1 MANETLYNTPS
12 QNATPAGTASSIGKQ
27 AVMDYYFKKALI
39 AVRDHQYFMPL
50 ADVRAMPKHMGKKIK
65 QDVYVPMIDVA
76 NTGAQGIDAL
86 EAVQVQTK
94 WHAWDA
100 AGAVVSAA
108 GGESSEANAIAVTNA
123 VDVAQDD
130 QNLYGS
136 SKDTGA
142 ILNKIPSLR
151 ENGGRVNRVGF
162 TRTQVEGE
170 LLKRGF
176 FTEYTQ
182 ESMDFDSDSEL
193 LSHIVE
199 EALVGANEITEAELQ
214 KDLITTAT
222 SDGTAYFCSGT
233 ASAAVPAL
241 AGSTVA
247 AGAARTALKL
257 AVDEVV
263 VYEDLMNLSIALD
276 DNKTPKQ
283 TKVISGSRMID
294 TKTVNG
300 GRIMY
305 IGSELIPVVR
315 KMTDITGSTVGSGFV
330 SVEKYADATNTVH
343 GEIGT
348 VDQFRMVVVPEM
360 QHDRGGGA
368 TAANTAGV
376 SGKGGADIFPML
388 VVGDGAFTTIGF
400 QTDGKSV
407 KFSVNHKKPGKEI
420 ASLEDPYGEVGFY
433 SIKWYYGF
441 MALRPERLG
450 IIWTCK
456 TAV

>member
-1 MANETLYNTPS
+1 MALSTANAYNSPTSEAAGTPS
-12 QNATPAGTASSIGKQ
+12 GIGPQ
-27 AVMDYYFKKALI
+27 AITDYYFKKALI

-65 QDVYVPMIDVA
+65 QDVYVPLLDSR
-76 NTGAQGIDAL
+76 NTGDQGLDAA
-86 EAVQVQTK
+86 EAAYQVAGT
-94 WHAWDA
+94 WTAWNSSGTRTSYAEANEADAITA
-100 AGAVVSAA
+100 AGAN
-108 GGESSEANAIAVTNA
+108 G
-123 VDVAQDD
+123 DVALND

-136 SKDTGA
+136 QKDTGA
-142 ILNKIPSLR
+142 ILNKIPTLR
-151 ENGGRVNRVGF
+151 EHGGRVNRVGF

-222 SDGTAYFCSGT
+222 SDGTAYFCSG
-233 ASAAVPAL
+233 ASGAL
-241 AGSTVA
+241 DGTDTA

-315 KMTDITGSTVGSGFV
+315 KMTDISGSGVGSGFI
-330 SVEKYADATNTVH
+330 SVEKYADAANTVH
-343 GEIGT
+343 GEIGS
-348 VDQFRMVVVPEM
+348 VDQFRIVVVPEM
-360 QHDRGGGA
+360 QHDR
-368 TAANTAGV
+368 
-376 SGKGGADIFPML
+376 KGGAAGADSAGTGKNGEDVYPML

-420 ASLEDPYGEVGFY
+420 ASLDDPYGEVGFY

-450 IIWTCK
+450 IIWTLK
-456 TAV
+456 EAA

>member
-1 MANETLYNTPS
+1 MAGATLYNTPS
-12 QNATPAGTASSIGKQ
+12 QGTPTGTASSIGSQ

-65 QDVYVPMIDVA
+65 QDVYVPLIDVA
-76 NTGAQGIDAL
+76 NTGTQGLDEDGLYLQA
-86 EAVQVQTK
+86 TPNT
-94 WHAWDA
+94 WTGWDSS
-100 AGAVVSAA
+100 GDVVLATYAS
-108 GGESSEANAIAVTNA
+108 ESLAIAGSGV
-123 VDVAQDD
+123 VDVARND
-130 QNLYGS
+130 QNFYGS
-136 SKDTGA
+136 YRDIGA
-142 ILNKIPSLR
+142 IKKKIPTLR

-182 ESMDFDSDSEL
+182 ESMDFDSDADL

-199 EALVGANEITEAELQ
+199 EALVGANELTEAELQ
-214 KDLITTAT
+214 NDLITNATAN
-222 SDGTAYFCSGT
+222 GTAYYMSGT
-233 ASAAVPAL
+233 PGAL
-241 AGSTVA
+241 VG
-247 AGAARTALKL
+247 GPLE
-257 AVDEVV
+257 VDEVAD
-263 VYEDLMNLSIALD
+263 YETLMNLSIALD

-283 TKVISGSRMID
+283 TKIISGSRMID
-294 TKTVNG
+294 TKTING
-300 GRIMY
+300 GRVMF
-305 IGSELIPVVR
+305 IGTDLIPVVR
-315 KMTDITGSTVGSGFV
+315 KMKGIDTSSAVGSGFV
-330 SVEKYADATNTVH
+330 GVEKYADAGTVMM

-348 VDQFRMVVVPEM
+348 VDQFRIVVVPEM
-360 QHDRGGGA
+360 QYDRLGGSKADDDG
-368 TAANTAGV
+368 TGKDGV
-376 SGKGGADIFPML
+376 DIYPML

-420 ASLEDPYGEVGFY
+420 ASLDDPYGEVGFY

>member
-1 MANETLYNTPS
+1 MANETLYNTPV
-12 QNATPAGTASSIGKQ
+12 QGTPAGTASSIGKQ

-65 QDVYVPMIDVA
+65 QDVYVPLIDDA
-76 NTGAQGIDAL
+76 NENAQGISAA
-86 EAVQVQTK
+86 EAVLTK
-94 WHAWDA
+94 NKWSAWDA
-100 AGAVVSAA
+100 AGDLITTEGNYNDEAA
-108 GGESSEANAIAVTNA
+108 AIAATGA
-123 VDVAQDD
+123 VDVAEVGG
-130 QNLYGS
+130 NLYGS
-136 SKDTGA
+136 SKDIGA
-142 ILNKIPSLR
+142 IARKIPVLR

-162 TRTQVEGE
+162 TRTQVEGD

-182 ESMDFDSDSEL
+182 ESMDFDSDADL

-199 EALVGANEITEAELQ
+199 EALVGANELTEAELQ
-214 KDLITTAT
+214 NDLITNATAN
-222 SDGTAYFCSGT
+222 GTAYFMGGT
-233 ASAAVPAL
+233 
-241 AGSTVA
+241 T
-247 AGAARTALKL
+247 KL
-257 AVDEVV
+257 TTDEVV
-263 VYEDLMNLSIALD
+263 TYDDLMTLSIALD

-283 TKVISGSRMID
+283 TKIISGSRMID

-300 GRIMY
+300 GRVMY
-305 IGSELIPVVR
+305 IGSELITVVR
-315 KMTDITGSTVGSGFV
+315 KLTDITGSGVGSGFV
-330 SVEKYADATNTVH
+330 GVEKYADAGNILH

-348 VDQFRMVVVPEM
+348 VDQFRIVVVPEM
-360 QHDRGGGA
+360 QHDR
-368 TAANTAGV
+368 
-376 SGKGGADIFPML
+376 KGGAANGTTDGTGKDGVDIFPML

-420 ASLEDPYGEVGFY
+420 ASLDDPYGEVGFY

-456 TAV
+456 TAA

>member
-1 MANETLYNTPS
+1 MAGETLYNSPAQGTP
-12 QNATPAGTASSIGKQ
+12 TGTASSIGSQ

-65 QDVYVPMIDVA
+65 QDVYVPMIDVL
-76 NTGAQGIDAL
+76 NTGAQGLDTAGTAL
-86 EAVQVQTK
+86 TAGE
-94 WHAWDA
+94 WSAWNSS
-100 AGAVVSAA
+100 GTLISADNA
-108 GGESSEANAIAVTNA
+108 SETAAIAETGA
-123 VDVAQDD
+123 VDVAQND

-142 ILNKIPSLR
+142 IQSKIPTLR

-182 ESMDFDSDSEL
+182 ESMDFDSDADL

-214 KDLITTAT
+214 ADLITTAT
-222 SDGTAYFCSGT
+222 SSGTAYFCSSAPGT
-233 ASAAVPAL
+233 DAL

-247 AGAARTALKL
+247 AGATRTALKL

-263 VYEDLMNLSIALD
+263 VYNDLMNLSIALD

-300 GRIMY
+300 GRVMY

-315 KMTDITGSTVGSGFV
+315 KMTDISGSGVGSGFI
-330 SVEKYADATNTVH
+330 SVEKYADAANTLH

-348 VDQFRMVVVPEM
+348 VDQFRIVVVPEM
-360 QHDRGGGA
+360 QHDR
-368 TAANTAGV
+368 
-376 SGKGGADIFPML
+376 KGGAASSDTAGTGKNGADIYPML

-420 ASLEDPYGEVGFY
+420 ASLDDPYGEVGFY

-450 IIWTCK
+450 IIWTALA
-456 TAV
+456 AV

>member
-1 MANETLYNTPS
+1 
-12 QNATPAGTASSIGKQ
+12 
-27 AVMDYYFKKALI
+27 
-39 AVRDHQYFMPL
+39 MPL

-65 QDVYVPMIDVA
+65 QDVYVPLIDGA
-76 NTGAQGIDAL
+76 NTGSQGIDAATAVL
-86 EAVQVQTK
+86 SNTTWSAWNASGVLISADTTTEAL
-94 WHAWDA
+94 
-100 AGAVVSAA
+100 
-108 GGESSEANAIAVTNA
+108 AIAETGA
-123 VDVAQDD
+123 VDVAKND

-142 ILNKIPSLR
+142 ILNKIPTLR

-182 ESMDFDSDSEL
+182 ESMDFDSDADL

-222 SDGTAYFCSGT
+222 SDGTAYFCSSAPGT
-233 ASAAVPAL
+233 DAL
-241 AGSTVA
+241 AGSGTA
-247 AGAARTALKL
+247 AGSARTALKL

-263 VYEDLMNLSIALD
+263 VYNDLMNLSIALD

-283 TKVISGSRMID
+283 TKIISGSRMID

-300 GRIMY
+300 GRVMY

-315 KMTDITGSTVGSGFV
+315 KMTDITGSGVGSGFV
-330 SVEKYADATNTVH
+330 GVEKYADAGNILH
-343 GEIGT
+343 GEIGS
-348 VDQFRMVVVPEM
+348 VDQFRIVVVPEM
-360 QHDRGGGA
+360 QNDRKGGALNATTDGGGK
-368 TAANTAGV
+368 N
-376 SGKGGADIFPML
+376 GADIFPML

-420 ASLEDPYGEVGFY
+420 ASLDDPYGEVGFY

>member
-1 MANETLYNTPS
+1 MPVSTANAYNAPISTPGGTPS
-12 QNATPAGTASSIGKQ
+12 GIGLQ
-27 AVMDYYFKKALI
+27 AISDYYFKKALI
-39 AVRDHQYFMPL
+39 QVRDHQYFMPL

-65 QDVYVPMIDVA
+65 QDVYVPLIDER
-76 NTGAQGIDAL
+76 NTGDQGIDAA
-86 EAVQVQTK
+86 EAVLVAGTWSSWNSAGVLQE
-94 WHAWDA
+94 ADDA
-100 AGAVVSAA
+100 NEAAAITEAGAN
-108 GGESSEANAIAVTNA
+108 G
-123 VDVAQDD
+123 DVAEND

-142 ILNKIPSLR
+142 IINKIPTLR
-151 ENGGRVNRVGF
+151 EHGGRVNRVGF
-162 TRTQVEGE
+162 SRQQIEGE
-170 LLKRGF
+170 LYKRGF

-214 KDLITTAT
+214 KDLINTAT
-222 SDGTAYFCSGT
+222 SDGTAYFCSGAT
-233 ASAAVPAL
+233 AAL
-241 AGSTVA
+241 DGSGTAAGS
-247 AGAARTALKL
+247 ARTALKL

-263 VYEDLMNLSIALD
+263 VYDDLMNLSIALD

-305 IGSELIPVVR
+305 IGTDLIPVVR
-315 KMTDITGSTVGSGFV
+315 KLTDITGSGVGSGFV
-330 SVEKYADATNTVH
+330 SVEKYADAANTLH

-348 VDQFRMVVVPEM
+348 VDQFRIVVVPEM
-360 QHDRGGGA
+360 QYDR
-368 TAANTAGV
+368 
-376 SGKGGADIFPML
+376 KGGAAGGDTAGTGKNGADIYPML

-420 ASLEDPYGEVGFY
+420 ASLDDPYGEVGFY

>member
-1 MANETLYNTPS
+1 MANENAYNAPS
-12 QNATPAGTASSIGKQ
+12 STASGTASDIGAQ
-27 AVMDYYFKKALI
+27 ARTDYYFKKALI

-65 QDVYVPMIDVA
+65 QDVYVPLLDDTNENDQGLNA
-76 NTGAQGIDAL
+76 TGAAL
-86 EAVQVQTK
+86 TK
-94 WHAWDA
+94 NTWSAWDSSGDLI
-100 AGAVVSAA
+100 GAEGAYA
-108 GGESSEANAIAVTNA
+108 SETAAIAASGA
-123 VDVAQDD
+123 VDVAEIGG
-130 QNLYGS
+130 NLYGS
-136 SKDTGA
+136 TKDTGA
-142 ILNKIPSLR
+142 IQRKIPVLR

-182 ESMDFDSDSEL
+182 ESMDFDSDAEL
-193 LSHIVE
+193 LSHITE
-199 EALVGANEITEAELQ
+199 EALVGANELTEAELQ
-214 KDLITTAT
+214 ADLLTTAT
-222 SDGTAYFCSGT
+222 SSGTAYFMGGT
-233 ASAAVPAL
+233 
-241 AGSTVA
+241 T
-247 AGAARTALKL
+247 KL
-257 AVDEVV
+257 TTDEVV
-263 VYEDLMNLSIALD
+263 TYEDLMNLSIALD

-283 TKVISGSRMID
+283 TKVIAGSRMID

-300 GRIMY
+300 GRVMY

-315 KMTDITGSTVGSGFV
+315 KLTDISGSGVGSGFV
-330 SVEKYADATNTVH
+330 SVEKYADASNILN
-343 GEIGT
+343 GEIGS
-348 VDQFRMVVVPEM
+348 VDQFRIVVVPEM
-360 QHDRGGGA
+360 QNDR
-368 TAANTAGV
+368 
-376 SGKGGADIFPML
+376 KGGAADGTTDGTGKDGVDIFPML

-407 KFSVNHKKPGKEI
+407 KFNVNHKKPGKEI

-456 TAV
+456 TAA

>member
-1 MANETLYNTPS
+1 MANENFYNSPS
-12 QNATPAGTASSIGKQ
+12 TTVSGTASSIGPQ
-27 AVMDYYFKKALI
+27 AITDYYFKKALI

-65 QDVYVPMIDVA
+65 QDVYVPMIDVL
-76 NTGAQGIDAL
+76 NTGAQGLDTAGTAL
-86 EAVQVQTK
+86 TAGE
-94 WHAWDA
+94 WSAWNSSGTLISADNASETA
-100 AGAVVSAA
+100 AIAETGAV
-108 GGESSEANAIAVTNA
+108 E
-123 VDVAQDD
+123 VAQND

-142 ILNKIPSLR
+142 IQSKIPTLR

-182 ESMDFDSDSEL
+182 ESMDFDSDADL

-214 KDLITTAT
+214 ADLITTAT
-222 SDGTAYFCSGT
+222 SSGTAYFCSSAPGT
-233 ASAAVPAL
+233 DAL

-247 AGAARTALKL
+247 AGATRTALKL

-263 VYEDLMNLSIALD
+263 VYNDLMNLSIALD

-283 TKVISGSRMID
+283 TKVISGSRMVD

-300 GRIMY
+300 GRVMY

-315 KMTDITGSTVGSGFV
+315 KMTDISGSGVGSGFI
-330 SVEKYADATNTVH
+330 SVEKYADAANTLH
-343 GEIGT
+343 GEIGS
-348 VDQFRMVVVPEM
+348 VDQFRIVVVPEM
-360 QHDRGGGA
+360 QHDR
-368 TAANTAGV
+368 
-376 SGKGGADIFPML
+376 KGGAASSDTAGTGKNGADIYPML

-420 ASLEDPYGEVGFY
+420 ASLDDPYGEVGFY

-450 IIWTCK
+450 IIWTALA
-456 TAV
+456 AVA

>member
-1 MANETLYNTPS
+1 MANENMYNAPS
-12 QNATPAGTASSIGKQ
+12 SQASGTASDIGAQ
-27 AVMDYYFKKALI
+27 ARTDYYFKKALI

-65 QDVYVPMIDVA
+65 QDVYVPLLDDT
-76 NTGAQGIDAL
+76 NENDQGL
-86 EAVQVQTK
+86 N
-94 WHAWDA
+94 A
-100 AGAVVSAA
+100 AGAAITKNKWSAWD
-108 GGESSEANAIAVTNA
+108 SSGDLIGAEGAYNTEALAIAASGA
-123 VDVAQDD
+123 VDVAEVGG
-130 QNLYGS
+130 NLYGS
-136 SKDTGA
+136 TKDTGA
-142 ILNKIPSLR
+142 IQRKIPVLR

-193 LSHIVE
+193 LSHITE
-199 EALVGANEITEAELQ
+199 EALVGANELTEAELQ
-214 KDLITTAT
+214 ADLLTTAT
-222 SDGTAYFCSGT
+222 SSGTAYFMGGT
-233 ASAAVPAL
+233 
-241 AGSTVA
+241 TKF
-247 AGAARTALKL
+247 TT
-257 AVDEVV
+257 DEVV
-263 VYEDLMNLSIALD
+263 TYEDLMNLSIALD

-283 TKVISGSRMID
+283 TKVIAGSRMID

-300 GRIMY
+300 GRVMY

-315 KMTDITGSTVGSGFV
+315 KLTDISGSGVGSGFV
-330 SVEKYADATNTVH
+330 SVEKYADASNILN
-343 GEIGT
+343 GEIGS
-348 VDQFRMVVVPEM
+348 VDQFRIIVVPEM
-360 QHDRGGGA
+360 QNDR
-368 TAANTAGV
+368 
-376 SGKGGADIFPML
+376 KGGAANGSTDGTGKDGVDIFPML

-407 KFSVNHKKPGKEI
+407 KFTVNHKKPGKEI

-456 TAV
+456 VAA

>member
-1 MANETLYNTPS
+1 MPVSTANAYNAPISTPGGVES
-12 QNATPAGTASSIGKQ
+12 GIGLQ
-27 AVMDYYFKKALI
+27 AVSDYYFKKALI

-65 QDVYVPMIDVA
+65 QDVYVPMIDA
-76 NTGAQGIDAL
+76 LNTGDQGIDAA
-86 EAVQVQTK
+86 EAVLTAGK
-94 WHAWDA
+94 WSAWDVNGDLVGLASAYNDEA
-100 AGAVVSAA
+100 A
-108 GGESSEANAIAVTNA
+108 AIAATGA
-123 VDVAQDD
+123 VDVAEDD

-142 ILNKIPSLR
+142 IQRKIPTLR
-151 ENGGRVNRVGF
+151 EHGGRVNRVGF
-162 TRTQVEGE
+162 TRTQVEGN

-214 KDLITTAT
+214 ADLITTAT
-222 SDGTAYFCSGT
+222 SHGTSYFCSSAPGT
-233 ASAAVPAL
+233 DAV

-247 AGAARTALKL
+247 VGSARTNLKL

-263 VYEDLMNLSIALD
+263 VYNDLMNLSIALD

-305 IGSELIPVVR
+305 IGSELIPVIR
-315 KMTDITGSTVGSGFV
+315 KMKDIAGSVVGSAFV
-330 SVEKYADATNTVH
+330 SVEKYADAANTVH
-343 GEIGT
+343 GEIGSI
-348 VDQFRMVVVPEM
+348 DQFRIVVVPEM
-360 QHDRGGGA
+360 QSDRFGGA
-368 TAANTAGV
+368 TASDTAGT
-376 SGKGGADIFPML
+376 GKNSTHTVYPML

-420 ASLEDPYGEVGFY
+420 ASLDDPYGEVGFY

-450 IIWTCK
+450 IIWTLK
-456 TAV
+456 AAI

>member
-1 MANETLYNTPS
+1 MANETLYNSPS
-12 QNATPAGTASSIGKQ
+12 STASGTASTIGPQ
-27 AVMDYYFKKALI
+27 AITDYYFKKALI

-65 QDVYVPMIDVA
+65 QDVYVPLLDVL
-76 NTGAQGIDAL
+76 NTGDQGL
-86 EAVQVQTK
+86 
-94 WHAWDA
+94 DA
-100 AGAVVSAA
+100 AGAAYQVAGTWTAWNSSGVRTSYAEANEADAITAA
-108 GGESSEANAIAVTNA
+108 GANG
-123 VDVAQDD
+123 DVALND

-136 SKDTGA
+136 QKDTGA
-142 ILNKIPSLR
+142 ILNKIPTLR

-222 SDGTAYFCSGT
+222 SDGTAYFCSG
-233 ASAAVPAL
+233 ASGAFD
-241 AGSTVA
+241 GTDTA

-263 VYEDLMNLSIALD
+263 VYNDLMNLSIALD

-283 TKVISGSRMID
+283 TKIISGSRMVD

-300 GRIMY
+300 GRVMY

-315 KMTDITGSTVGSGFV
+315 KMTDISGSGVGSGFI
-330 SVEKYADATNTVH
+330 SVEKYADAANTLH
-343 GEIGT
+343 GEIGS
-348 VDQFRMVVVPEM
+348 VDQFRIVVVPEM
-360 QHDRGGGA
+360 QHDRKGGA
-368 TAANTAGV
+368 AG
-376 SGKGGADIFPML
+376 SDSAGTGKNGADIFPML

-420 ASLEDPYGEVGFY
+420 ASLDDPYGEVGFY

>member
-1 MANETLYNTPS
+1 MAGETLYNTPA
-12 QNATPAGTASSIGKQ
+12 QGTPTGTASSIGSQ

-65 QDVYVPMIDVA
+65 QDVYVPMIDVL
-76 NTGAQGIDAL
+76 NTGAQGLDTAGTAL
-86 EAVQVQTK
+86 TAGE
-94 WHAWDA
+94 WSAWNSS
-100 AGAVVSAA
+100 GTLISADNA
-108 GGESSEANAIAVTNA
+108 SETAAIAETGA
-123 VDVAQDD
+123 VDVAQND

-142 ILNKIPSLR
+142 IQSKIPTLR

-182 ESMDFDSDSEL
+182 ESMDFDSDADL

-199 EALVGANEITEAELQ
+199 EALVGANELTEAELQ
-214 KDLITTAT
+214 NDLITNATAN
-222 SDGTAYFCSGT
+222 GTAFYCSGNPG
-233 ASAAVPAL
+233 VEVGGPL
-241 AGSTVA
+241 EVDCVA
-247 AGAARTALKL
+247 
-257 AVDEVV
+257 D
-263 VYEDLMNLSIALD
+263 YETLMNLSIALD
-276 DNKTPKQ
+276 DAKCPKQ
-283 TKVISGSRMID
+283 TKIISGSRMID
-294 TKTVNG
+294 TKTING
-300 GRIMY
+300 GRVMF
-305 IGSELIPVVR
+305 IGTELIPIVR
-315 KMTDITGSTVGSGFV
+315 KMKGIDSSSADGSGFV
-330 SVEKYADATNTVH
+330 GVEKYADAGTIMH
-343 GEIGT
+343 GEIGS
-348 VDQFRMVVVPEM
+348 VDQFRIVVVPEM
-360 QHDRGGGA
+360 QYDVKGGSKPDDDG
-368 TAANTAGV
+368 T
-376 SGKGGADIFPML
+376 GKDGADIFPML

-420 ASLEDPYGEVGFY
+420 ASLDDPYGEVGFY

-450 IIWTCK
+450 IIWTAL
-456 TAV
+456 TAT

>member
-1 MANETLYNTPS
+1 MPVSTANAYNAPTK
-12 QNATPAGTASSIGKQ
+12 TDGGTASGVGLQ
-27 AVMDYYFKKALI
+27 AISDYYFKKALI

-65 QDVYVPMIDVA
+65 QDVYVPMIDA
-76 NTGAQGIDAL
+76 LNTGDQGIDAA
-86 EAVQVQTK
+86 EAVLVAGTWSSWNSSGVLQE
-94 WHAWDA
+94 ANDA
-100 AGAVVSAA
+100 TEADAITEAGAN
-108 GGESSEANAIAVTNA
+108 G
-123 VDVAQDD
+123 DVALND

-142 ILNKIPSLR
+142 ILNKIPLLR
-151 ENGGRVNRVGF
+151 EHGGRVNRVGF

-247 AGAARTALKL
+247 AGATRTALKL

-315 KMTDITGSTVGSGFV
+315 KMTDITGSGVGSGFI
-330 SVEKYADATNTVH
+330 SVEKYADASNTVH
-343 GEIGT
+343 GEIGS
-348 VDQFRMVVVPEM
+348 VDQFRIVVVPEM
-360 QHDRGGGA
+360 QHDRKGGA
-368 TAANTAGV
+368 SAANTAGT
-376 SGKGGADIFPML
+376 GKQGADIYPML

-420 ASLEDPYGEVGFY
+420 ASLDDPYGEVGFY

-450 IIWTCK
+450 IIWTALE
-456 TAV
+456 AV